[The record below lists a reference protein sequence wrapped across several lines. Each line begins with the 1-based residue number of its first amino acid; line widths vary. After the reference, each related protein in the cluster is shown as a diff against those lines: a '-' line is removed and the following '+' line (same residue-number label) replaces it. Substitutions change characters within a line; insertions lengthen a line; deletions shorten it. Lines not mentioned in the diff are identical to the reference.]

1 LLGFL
6 WNGWTGAFGA
16 FLITGVAR
24 IVVLQHGTFLI
35 NSACHTIGR
44 QPYSTKCSA
53 RDSFF
58 LALLTLGEGYH
69 NYHHEFQYDYRNGVK
84 PWQMDPTKWVIWM
97 LSKLRLVRGLRRAS
111 ADKIRSAQRD
121 IGERAASALAECSLV
136 A

>member
-1 LLGFL
+1 MERMARSIRGILGCRRCAHRCSAAL
-6 WNGWTGAFGA
+6 H
-16 FLITGVAR
+16 V
-24 IVVLQHGTFLI
+24 LI

-53 RDSFF
+53 GDSFF

-121 IGERAASALAECSLV
+121 IGERAASALAECSPV
-136 A
+136 P